1 MSSYAAALVSA
12 LIVVTLW
19 FMSAAFLSARQGRTW
34 RAILY
39 LLVASLPSGWQ
50 RCGRICKSTTCRRGS
65 SVERWMAEIWKERP
79 SRTETLRRDKQA
91 DLLL

>member
-39 LLVASLPSGWQ
+39 LLVASLPFGVAAM
-50 RCGRICKSTTCRRGS
+50 R
-65 SVERWMAEIWKERP
+65 
-79 SRTETLRRDKQA
+79 A
-91 DLLL
+91 DLQKHNVSPGQQRRAVDGRNMERAPVAHGDAASR